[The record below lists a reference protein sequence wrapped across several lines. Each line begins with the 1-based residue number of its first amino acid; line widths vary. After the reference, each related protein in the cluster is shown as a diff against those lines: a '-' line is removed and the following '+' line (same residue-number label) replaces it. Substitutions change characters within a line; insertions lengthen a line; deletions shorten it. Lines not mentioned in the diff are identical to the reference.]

1 MVLAR
6 ARSTLPLQ
14 VTRTAKA
21 FSRKSRKP
29 TLTPSTAAWAVRVC
43 VCVCVRM
50 CAYVYACTCVRLVHC
65 NLTRPTTNCSESTD
79 MVALPGRAETS
90 TYMFPPTPEMAA
102 ASRVRCVIARHV
114 NVEFMETYARIFL
127 VVCVFRL
134 FVLHLAVLSTTKL
147 SASLSNTTSRPSR
160 AKIIYYYL
168 SSKLYCIL
176 LSCSLKCMIFFFF
189 QKNNIFFA
197 PQIWQHQRYIVAFA
211 VWFAREPGARAA
223 AAVARGLALRY
234 VNSWLRSRFFVCLL

>member
-1 MVLAR
+1 
-6 ARSTLPLQ
+6 
-14 VTRTAKA
+14 
-21 FSRKSRKP
+21 
-29 TLTPSTAAWAVRVC
+29 
-43 VCVCVRM
+43 
-50 CAYVYACTCVRLVHC
+50 
-65 NLTRPTTNCSESTD
+65 

-189 QKNNIFFA
+189 QKNDIFLRRRFDSTNVTLSHLPYDLRVSLAHEQPLPLPEGLPFGMSIADYDHVFLFVCCRQREILLLFA
-197 PQIWQHQRYIVAFA
+197 GNFRFENNNNNNFWFNRCYIIFKGYE
-211 VWFAREPGARAA
+211 RR
-223 AAVARGLALRY
+223 RHKLRY
-234 VNSWLRSRFFVCLL
+234 SFAENDATGENKKKTNLVLLS